1 MSEIIEYKNLFIEAE
16 ELSSS
21 VKGSN
26 YEFLRIFHNCDPVCE
41 RLRITFF
48 NHFDS
53 QYFDD
58 FIVIEQE
65 TFNAIQPVFEE
76 IIVGFDVFSSINPIK
91 GYGMLKARIICDS
104 IIEDMQKGIVT
115 DKLKHYLRYFSASLF
130 DESVNL
136 CWHTADGKVHHDDE
150 KYWSLIFKHRDR
162 IIDFYNAFF
171 FFIFDV
177 MNCDPNTYD
186 DLTLINI
193 DGY

>member
-1 MSEIIEYKNLFIEAE
+1 VREILNYKNLFIDEE

-21 VKGSN
+21 VKRSN
-26 YEFLRIFHNCDPVCE
+26 YEFLRIFHNCDPGSE

-48 NHFDS
+48 NHLNS
-53 QYFDD
+53 QYCDD
-58 FIVIEQE
+58 FFVIEQE

-76 IIVGFDVFSSINPIK
+76 IIVSFDELSSINPLK
-91 GYGMLKARIICDS
+91 GYGMLRARIICDS
-104 IIEDMQKGIVT
+104 IIGDLQKGIVT
-115 DKLKHYLRYFSASLF
+115 FKLKHYLRYFSASLF
-130 DESVNL
+130 DESVKL
-136 CWHTADGKVHHDDE
+136 CWHTADGNVHRDDE

-171 FFIFDV
+171 YFIFDV
-177 MNCDPNTYD
+177 MNCDPNTFD